1 MTNARARIFVTR
13 ELPSAEGMGRLRA
26 EADVTVWPEYDPP
39 PRAALIEGAAKSDG
53 LLTLITDRVDAE
65 LLDAAPDLKCVANLA
80 VGYDNIDVA
89 ACTERGVLVCNT
101 PGVLTETT
109 AELTMALLLSYTRRV
124 VEADAVV
131 RNGRWTV
138 WHPSFMLGLDLHG
151 STLGIVGLGAIG
163 LAVAKR
169 ARAFDMRVVYTSR
182 SPKPDAEREL
192 GIEYA
197 SLDDL
202 LRQSD
207 FVSLTVALNDDTR
220 KLIGA
225 RELALM
231 KPGAVLIN
239 TARGGVVD
247 QAALVQALRS
257 KTIAGAALDVF
268 EVEPIATD
276 DPLLALDNVV
286 VVPHLGSATVGTRK
300 AMSDLA
306 IDNLLAFFRGDPPPA
321 CVNPIVLT

>member
-1 MTNARARIFVTR
+1 VTNSRPRIFVTR
-13 ELPSAEGMGRLRA
+13 ELPSEEGMARLRA
-26 EADVTVWPEYDPP
+26 AADVTVWPEYDPP
-39 PRAALIEGAAKSDG
+39 PRDALIKGASASDG
-53 LLTLITDRVDAE
+53 LLCLITDRVDAE
-65 LLDAAPDLKCVANLA
+65 LLDASPDLKCVANLA

-109 AELTMALLLSYTRRV
+109 AELTMALLLSYTRRT
-124 VEADAVV
+124 VEGDAVV
-131 RNGRWTV
+131 RDGRWTV

-151 STLGIVGLGAIG
+151 ATLGIVGLGAIG
-163 LAVAKR
+163 LAVAQR

-182 SPKPDAEREL
+182 SRKPDAERDL
-192 GIEYA
+192 GVEYL

-207 FVSLTVALNDDTR
+207 FVSLTVALTDETR

-225 RELALM
+225 RELSLM
-231 KPGAVLIN
+231 KPSAVLIN

-247 QAALVQALRS
+247 QAALVDALHS

-268 EVEPIATD
+268 EVEPIPTD
-276 DPLLALDNVV
+276 DPLLALDNVI

-306 IDNLLAFFRGDPPPA
+306 IDNLLAYFRGERPQA
-321 CVNPIVLT
+321 CVNPIALT

>member
-1 MTNARARIFVTR
+1 MR
-13 ELPSAEGMGRLRA
+13 RLEA
-26 EADVTVWPEYDPP
+26 AADVTVWPDYDPP
-39 PRAALIEGAAKSDG
+39 PRDALIDGASTSDG
-53 LLTLITDRVDAE
+53 LLCLITDRIDSE
-65 LLDAAPDLKCVANLA
+65 LLDASPNLKCVANLA

-109 AELTMALLLSYTRRV
+109 AELTMALLLSFTRRV

-131 RNGRWTV
+131 RDGRWTV

-163 LAVAKR
+163 LAVARR

-192 GIEYA
+192 GLEYL

-207 FVSLTVALNDDTR
+207 FVSLTVALNEDTR
-220 KLIGA
+220 KLIGT

-239 TARGGVVD
+239 TARGGVID
-247 QAALVQALRS
+247 QPALVEALRS

-306 IDNLLAFFRGDPPPA
+306 IDNLLAFFRGERPPT

>member
-1 MTNARARIFVTR
+1 MTNAKPRIFVTR
-13 ELPSAEGMGRLRA
+13 ELPSAEGMQRLQA
-26 EADVTVWPEYDPP
+26 AADVTVWPEYDPP
-39 PRAALIEGAAKSDG
+39 PRDALIEGASTSDG
-53 LLTLITDRVDAE
+53 LLSLITDRIDAE
-65 LLDAAPDLKCVANLA
+65 LLDALPNLKCVANLA

-109 AELTMALLLSYTRRV
+109 AELTMALLLGYTRRI

-131 RNGRWTV
+131 RDGRWTV

-151 STLGIVGLGAIG
+151 ATLGIVGLGAIG

-182 SPKPDAEREL
+182 SRKQEAERTL
-192 GIEYA
+192 GIEYLP
-197 SLDDL
+197 LDDL

-220 KLIGA
+220 KLIGP
-225 RELALM
+225 RELSLM

-247 QAALVQALRS
+247 QAALVEALRTR
-257 KTIAGAALDVF
+257 TIAGAALDVF

-306 IDNLLAFFRGDPPPA
+306 IDNLLAFFRGERPPA